1 MSTKYYVSLLVIIL
15 ALASCGASQST
26 PLGSGATATSEKVTP
41 HTSGKVTSQW
51 LFDSDPRGGLPAGAE
66 VFSGNWVVRAESDAP
81 TSPNALCQT
90 GQATFHALSLSPATY
105 TDLAVSVRFKPI
117 SGAVDQAAGIIFR
130 IQDKN
135 NYYIVRANALENNV
149 DIFKYSGGVRS
160 LIQEGSATVVS
171 GKWQELRIE
180 AIGNSIRGYLNNQQ
194 VVKANDESFK
204 TGKIGLWTK
213 ADSVTCFDNVQLF
226 VL

>member
-1 MSTKYYVSLLVIIL
+1 M
-15 ALASCGASQST
+15 
-26 PLGSGATATSEKVTP
+26 
-41 HTSGKVTSQW
+41 
-51 LFDSDPRGGLPAGAE
+51 
-66 VFSGNWVVRAESDAP
+66 
-81 TSPNALCQT
+81 
-90 GQATFHALSLSPATY
+90 
-105 TDLAVSVRFKPI
+105 
-117 SGAVDQAAGIIFR
+117 
-130 IQDKN
+130 
-135 NYYIVRANALENNV
+135 RANALENNV